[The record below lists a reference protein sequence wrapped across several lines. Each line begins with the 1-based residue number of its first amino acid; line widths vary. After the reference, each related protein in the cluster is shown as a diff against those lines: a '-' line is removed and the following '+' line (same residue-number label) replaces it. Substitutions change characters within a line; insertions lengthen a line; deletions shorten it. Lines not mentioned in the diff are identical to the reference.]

1 MFFKSSD
8 IVYIDTFS
16 CFLTLSVFDN
26 LALKKGSKQA
36 NIEPKENVTN
46 IYPEMKTDLRLVG
59 IVVNLV
65 KNGNADEKIPIIK
78 C

>member
-1 MFFKSSD
+1 MSFRPNPFHAKYFLNVYNMSFMYLNKILFKP
-8 IVYIDTFS
+8 IQ
-16 CFLTLSVFDN
+16 LS
-26 LALKKGSKQA
+26 
-36 NIEPKENVTN
+36 KENMTN

-65 KNGNADEKIPIIK
+65 KNGNADEKVPIIK

>member
-1 MFFKSSD
+1 M
-8 IVYIDTFS
+8 
-16 CFLTLSVFDN
+16 
-26 LALKKGSKQA
+26 
-36 NIEPKENVTN
+36 TN
-46 IYPEMKTDLRLVG
+46 IYPEMKTDLRLIG